1 MMKLR
6 ILVLLFLIS
15 WHETLCG
22 VVSVDDCTE
31 PGAHRYHAHSS
42 HSAAYTSGYSQQH
55 PAPIGHSA
63 TSSSYMRTG
72 NAASSRYTQGEA
84 DDLQVASSYYSPSV
98 ATGGYGYHSSGNE
111 VGSSG
116 YTASDSH
123 VRQKYEDLKHKADA
137 FVHSGAPPPASVG
150 SFSGVPISSSL
161 GSTSSTSQH
170 SSQYQQRYGATSGG
184 NILGVTY
191 GSTGT
196 DEDDTQKFVPVPATL
211 PAASALTTGAHKET
225 HDSSIS
231 YSTSGVARV
240 PSDGVDFSISQN
252 VPVGTTS
259 HSEHIVSQ
267 DFEQLKRKAQ
277 AFVHEG
283 GPPPSSSSSSSHLTS
298 GSTVETLPVKST
310 SHGTIVVPVRVTVT
324 REHTVLPG
332 GVTSQQQESSYTS
345 HSSSTQPH
353 TVSYVQSGNTA
364 GSADSSYS
372 YNAQGVKVAPQVYT
386 VGSQGSVY
394 IPEGS
399 SVSHQ
404 HQSNVRQDNVIVP
417 GAVPILN
424 SEEALRKSNK
434 LFDLVS
440 GYGTFLPA
448 KEEEHVEKSSSSSSS
463 IQSGSQY
470 GSQSQYSVRGEHESS
485 AEYHSRVTGSGS
497 EYHRVYQPS
506 ASSYITQGSGTG
518 YQGVIPAGGGV
529 KKTTTVY
536 SSYSSNQGL
545 GSQISPGVPVG
556 DTINPPE
563 VSGSY
568 FSAGGAGGRR
578 YATRTGYAT
587 SGGYGVRNENYGYS
601 GASRDAAL
609 SSGYGVK
616 NSGLSSSYAANANT
630 LASGYAANAN
640 RDAALTQ
647 NLALNR
653 DYTTA
658 VCPTVCPVI
667 EPNCILPVC
676 DTSTGGVKKYGISSS
691 WSSKSQT
698 VNGKTTESKQAQ
710 VTVNDNG
717 KIDTYSTHNRK

>member
-6 ILVLLFLIS
+6 ILVLIFLIS

-98 ATGGYGYHSSGNE
+98 ATGFFFFLSSDIRIYRGN
-111 VGSSG
+111 
-116 YTASDSH
+116 
-123 VRQKYEDLKHKADA
+123 
-137 FVHSGAPPPASVG
+137 
-150 SFSGVPISSSL
+150 
-161 GSTSSTSQH
+161 STGEIHIPWYYSSTCPRDIIPH
-170 SSQYQQRYGATSGG
+170 PH
-184 NILGVTY
+184 N
-191 GSTGT
+191 
-196 DEDDTQKFVPVPATL
+196 
-211 PAASALTTGAHKET
+211 LT
-225 HDSSIS
+225 
-231 YSTSGVARV
+231 R
-240 PSDGVDFSISQN
+240 
-252 VPVGTTS
+252 
-259 HSEHIVSQ
+259 
-267 DFEQLKRKAQ
+267 L
-277 AFVHEG
+277 
-283 GPPPSSSSSSSHLTS
+283 
-298 GSTVETLPVKST
+298 
-310 SHGTIVVPVRVTVT
+310 VVPVRVTVT

-353 TVSYVQSGNTA
+353 TVTYVQSGNTA

-448 KEEEHVEKSSSSSSS
+448 KEEEHVEKSSSSS
-463 IQSGSQY
+463 IKSGSQY

-485 AEYHSRVTGSGS
+485 AEYHSRVTGSGG
-497 EYHRVYQPS
+497 EYHRVSGVTYQPS
-506 ASSYITQGSGTG
+506 ASSGSGTG

-568 FSAGGAGGRR
+568 FSAGGAGGRQG
-578 YATRTGYAT
+578 YTTRTGYAT

-616 NSGLSSSYAANANT
+616 SSGLSSSYAANANT

-653 DYTTA
+653 DYTA

>member
-1 MMKLR
+1 MDSKVLR
-6 ILVLLFLIS
+6 IALNSNLN
-15 WHETLCG
+15 
-22 VVSVDDCTE
+22 
-31 PGAHRYHAHSS
+31 AHSFS
-42 HSAAYTSGYSQQH
+42 R
-55 PAPIGHSA
+55 A
-63 TSSSYMRTG
+63 TNSS
-72 NAASSRYTQGEA
+72 
-84 DDLQVASSYYSPSV
+84 
-98 ATGGYGYHSSGNE
+98 
-111 VGSSG
+111 
-116 YTASDSH
+116 
-123 VRQKYEDLKHKADA
+123 
-137 FVHSGAPPPASVG
+137 
-150 SFSGVPISSSL
+150 
-161 GSTSSTSQH
+161 
-170 SSQYQQRYGATSGG
+170 
-184 NILGVTY
+184 
-191 GSTGT
+191 
-196 DEDDTQKFVPVPATL
+196 
-211 PAASALTTGAHKET
+211 
-225 HDSSIS
+225 
-231 YSTSGVARV
+231 
-240 PSDGVDFSISQN
+240 
-252 VPVGTTS
+252 
-259 HSEHIVSQ
+259 
-267 DFEQLKRKAQ
+267 
-277 AFVHEG
+277 
-283 GPPPSSSSSSSHLTS
+283 
-298 GSTVETLPVKST
+298 
-310 SHGTIVVPVRVTVT
+310 
-324 REHTVLPG
+324 
-332 GVTSQQQESSYTS
+332 
-345 HSSSTQPH
+345 
-353 TVSYVQSGNTA
+353 
-364 GSADSSYS
+364 
-372 YNAQGVKVAPQVYT
+372 APQVYT

-463 IQSGSQY
+463 IKSGSQY

-485 AEYHSRVTGSGS
+485 AEYLSRVTGSGG
-497 EYHRVYQPS
+497 EYHRVSGVTYQPS
-506 ASSYITQGSGTG
+506 ASSGSGTG

-568 FSAGGAGGRR
+568 FSAGGAGGRQG
-578 YATRTGYAT
+578 YTTRTGYAT

-616 NSGLSSSYAANANT
+616 SSGLSSSYAANANT

-640 RDAALTQ
+640 RDAAITSGYAARDAALTQ

-653 DYTTA
+653 DYTA